1 MCEQDLTVRACAQLG
16 GTRTFWK
23 TALVLFVP
31 SSHVVGMDTG
41 LLGCGTLGRRKL
53 VLMVLNVGLGP
64 AQILTEVAAPE
75 DAEGRPAENT
85 T

>member
-16 GTRTFWK
+16 GTR